1 MKNKISV
8 CLLFIATLCVSCDSF
23 LEREPL
29 DKISS
34 DVYFKTSKDLELYVN
49 QFYEKF
55 PGFGGYG
62 IGYFGEDKNSDN
74 LIYEDYDVRL
84 AGYKTVPGNASDAG
98 WSWGIFVPLII
109 C

>member
-49 QFYEKF
+49 QFYESF
-55 PGFGGYG
+55 QDLGDTVLV
-62 IGYFGEDKNSDN
+62 I
-74 LIYEDYDVRL
+74 LVRIRI
-84 AGYKTVPGNASDAG
+84 V
-98 WSWGIFVPLII
+98 II
-109 C
+109 